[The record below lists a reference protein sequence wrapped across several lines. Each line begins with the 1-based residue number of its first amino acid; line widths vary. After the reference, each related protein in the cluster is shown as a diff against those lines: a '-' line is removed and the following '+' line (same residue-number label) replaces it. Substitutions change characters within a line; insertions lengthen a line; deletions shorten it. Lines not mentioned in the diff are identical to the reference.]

1 MAPRKRGVERI
12 GSLESILKAAHG
24 LTVLRSLRTNP
35 AGTEP
40 DAIGTEESLPRVDGV
55 WVYL

>member
-35 AGTEP
+35 AGLVETFAP
-40 DAIGTEESLPRVDGV
+40 FVRVHLRRDRRAC
-55 WVYL
+55 